1 MITIQRKE
9 KEMNWDIFYMGL
21 YFGTI
26 GDITEDKDEALKIV
40 LKHFE
45 SFLMYNMPND
55 CIHIEVEQ

>member
-1 MITIQRKE
+1 
-9 KEMNWDIFYMGL
+9 MNWDIFYMGL

-26 GDITEDKDEALKIV
+26 GDITEDMDEALKIV

-55 CIHIEVEQ
+55 CIHIEAEQ